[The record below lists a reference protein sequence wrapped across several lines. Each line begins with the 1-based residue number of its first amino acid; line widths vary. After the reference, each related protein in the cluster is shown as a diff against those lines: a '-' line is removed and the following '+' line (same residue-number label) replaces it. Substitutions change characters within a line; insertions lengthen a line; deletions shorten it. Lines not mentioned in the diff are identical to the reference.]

1 MAKLPFQFSK
11 KQVYVDYPNALDI
24 EMVTEHL
31 KLCMTDESTSFSNQ
45 AWGLVSRDSQIPSCF
60 LQPHLET
67 KFQSNLFLTERK
79 KKKRH
84 QILLAFPYMM
94 KHNTLSKCQALL
106 DFYWSF
112 VTEAKFHP
120 SCPNPLRL
128 PTYRQHLPTLSQG
141 SNGNEAVIC
150 ELVVLS
156 S

>member
-1 MAKLPFQFSK
+1 MKAPAFPIKH
-11 KQVYVDYPNALDI
+11 
-24 EMVTEHL
+24 E
-31 KLCMTDESTSFSNQ
+31 
-45 AWGLVSRDSQIPSCF
+45 AWSPETQIPSCF

-67 KFQSNLFLTERK
+67 KFQSNLFLTEK